1 MLPNDNDLFGDTDR
15 NADKTGSP
23 ESPSILTRLQKT
35 IAVAML
41 IGLLLY
47 GLRAGGVEPFR
58 SLSNAS
64 YTMIAVLGVC
74 LVAIIVVEAVF
85 YLLQRVRRE

>member
-1 MLPNDNDLFGDTDR
+1 MWPNEEDFRGDTSR
-15 NADKTGSP
+15 NADVAGDP
-23 ESPSILTRLQKT
+23 ENPSILTRLQKT
-35 IAVAML
+35 IAVAVL

-47 GLRAGGVEPFR
+47 GLRTGGIEPFR

-85 YLLQRVRRE
+85 YLLQRARRE

>member
-1 MLPNDNDLFGDTDR
+1 MRPEDREFMGDTGR
-15 NADKTGSP
+15 NADLAGDS
-23 ESPSILTRLQKT
+23 ENPSILTRLQKT
-35 IAVAML
+35 IAVAVL

-47 GLRAGGVEPFR
+47 GLRTGGIEPFR
-58 SLSNAS
+58 SFANAS

-85 YLLQRVRRE
+85 YLLQRTRRG

>member
-1 MLPNDNDLFGDTDR
+1 MMKNQENL
-15 NADKTGSP
+15 
-23 ESPSILTRLQKT
+23 LTRIQKT
-35 IAVAML
+35 IAVAVL

-47 GLRAGGVEPFR
+47 GLRTAGIEPFR
-58 SLSNAS
+58 SFSNAS

-85 YLLQRVRRE
+85 YLLERARKG

>member
-1 MLPNDNDLFGDTDR
+1 MENETTL
-15 NADKTGSP
+15 
-23 ESPSILTRLQKT
+23 LTRLQKT
-35 IAVAML
+35 IAVAVL

-47 GLRAGGVEPFR
+47 GLRTGGIEPFR

-64 YTMIAVLGVC
+64 STMIAVLGVC

-85 YLLQRVRRE
+85 YLLQRARGG

>member
-1 MLPNDNDLFGDTDR
+1 MWPNDGDFRGETDS
-15 NADKTGSP
+15 NADVAGDS

-35 IAVAML
+35 IAVAVL

-47 GLRAGGVEPFR
+47 GLRTGGIEPFR
-58 SLSNAS
+58 SFANAS

-85 YLLQRVRRE
+85 YLLRRTRRG

>member
-1 MLPNDNDLFGDTDR
+1 MWNDDGDFRGDTGR
-15 NADKTGSP
+15 NADVTGSP
-23 ESPSILTRLQKT
+23 ENPSILTRLQKT
-35 IAVAML
+35 IAVAVL

-47 GLRAGGVEPFR
+47 GLRTGGIEPFR
-58 SLSNAS
+58 SFSNAS

-85 YLLQRVRRE
+85 YLLQRARRG

>member
-1 MLPNDNDLFGDTDR
+1 MWNDNGDLFGDTGR
-15 NADKTGSP
+15 NADLAGDSGN
-23 ESPSILTRLQKT
+23 PSILTRLQKT
-35 IAVAML
+35 IAVGVL

-47 GLRAGGVEPFR
+47 GLRTGGIEPFR
-58 SLSNAS
+58 SFANAS

-85 YLLQRVRRE
+85 YLLQRTRRG